1 MWNMWG
7 EGLEDGGML
16 GKAGEDSWGGGGV
29 NRDRWGFL
37 LCTVLTMSISL
48 PPTFVVSLL
57 LIDCAAG
64 SCMP

>member
-48 PPTFVVSLL
+48 PPPLL
-57 LIDCAAG
+57 
-64 SCMP
+64 SRSS